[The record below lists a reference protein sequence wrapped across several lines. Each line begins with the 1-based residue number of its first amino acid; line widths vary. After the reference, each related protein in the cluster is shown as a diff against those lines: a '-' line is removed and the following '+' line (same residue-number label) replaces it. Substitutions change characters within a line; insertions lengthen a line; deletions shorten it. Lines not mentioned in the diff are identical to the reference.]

1 MSKLVVYKAS
11 AGSGKTYRLA
21 AEYIKQVIKNP
32 ESFKQILA
40 VTFTNKATAE
50 MKGRILNELF
60 EISTGAKTNMLD
72 TIIEETSIDT
82 EKVKRNAGEALSLI
96 LHDYSSF
103 SISTIDSFVQ
113 RVIQSLLW
121 EIGEQGGVDIELD
134 TTPVLEHASDN
145 LLDSASNISELLQWL
160 TSMGHSLLDEGKS
173 WDVRR
178 KLMELGKQLFSEKFR
193 LMDKDE
199 VEKFTDKGR
208 VTSLKK
214 SLKELVI
221 EIIQKIKEPAQNA
234 IDELNSSGIL
244 PEQFSYGQNGVIGIF
259 YKCIQLDESSA
270 ELPSTQS
277 KRVLSSLNDPTGEVW
292 VNKSTFNDK
301 ALFAPIE
308 AIITKNLHQNLGKLI
323 NTIEK
328 YNSHFISAKIILKNL
343 ENLALIGDLWNKV
356 RELSREEGFL
366 LLSDSGHL
374 LREFVKESDAPFIY
388 EKIGTRYDT
397 FMIDEFQD
405 TSEVQWHNFKPLI
418 DNSLSQDYFSMI
430 VGDVK
435 QSIYR
440 WRNGDWTILAND
452 VDKDFA
458 HHGVDSQKLDI
469 NWRSLPAIID
479 FNNHFFVKAK
489 EIAKSRITGEAKET
503 TINEAQELS
512 KGIDNA
518 YNEVHQEKNPSLKN
532 DKGYV
537 QFECL
542 ETDSKEYD
550 EALVAEI
557 PSLINEKRKNHRLGD
572 IAILVRSK
580 NDGQKIANMLLNYNQ
595 LQTNNENKIAFVS
608 QEGLKLKSSFVV
620 RVVIACFTLVQNTK
634 DEIAKRV
641 LAKELAELNE
651 NFDGSWH
658 NRFDSNFLATEV
670 DWLAQLNTRPLQEV
684 FEAIAHRFNLFSV
697 TGELAHLAEL
707 HEHIISTSSKG
718 GGDVSRFLEW
728 WSQNSGK
735 LSLSVPDSK
744 NAVSILTIHK
754 SKGLE
759 FPVVIIPYANWLYR
773 NSSTPPLLWVET
785 DMEPFNMLPK
795 YPIHATKE
803 AAQSLFAP
811 NVFEENMKEVVDN
824 LNLLYVAFT
833 RAQKELF
840 VLLPLSKS
848 DKDKSGEKINTV
860 SKLIWNV
867 LSNENIPNIKS
878 DTSIENDIQKDTFT
892 LGEPYININKKSG
905 KQNEDT
911 VNWKM
916 ESYPV
921 AQSYGGIN
929 LRMESEEFFS
939 STPSEKH
946 SSVKHG
952 KVMHSLFANIQT
964 TNDIESAV
972 KKMIAEGLVKRD
984 ARIPLQDDLTRILGN
999 EPAKGWFSG
1008 EWNVKNEAN
1017 ILTPK
1022 GRTYR
1027 PDRFMEKNGQAI
1039 VVDFKF
1045 GAELPAHKKQLK
1057 NYINLI
1063 SQMEYSS
1070 AKGYIWYVDKEH
1082 IVEV

>member
-11 AGSGKTYRLA
+11 AGSGKTYRLT
-21 AEYIKQVIKNP
+21 AEYIKQVVTNP

-60 EISTGAKTNMLD
+60 DISAGIKTNMLI
-72 TIIEETSIDT
+72 TIIEETSIDAET
-82 EKVKRNAGEALSLI
+82 IKKNAGEALSLI

-145 LLDSASNISELLQWL
+145 LLDSASQINELLQWL

-193 LMDKDE
+193 LMDKEE
-199 VEKFTDKGR
+199 VEKFTDRER
-208 VTSLKK
+208 VNRLKK
-214 SLKELVI
+214 SLKELVKDI
-221 EIIQKIKEPAQNA
+221 VQKIKEPAQNA
-234 IDELNSSGIL
+234 IEALNSNGIL
-244 PEQFSYGQNGVIGIF
+244 PDQFFYGQKGVIGIF
-259 YKCIQLDESSA
+259 YKCMELDESSK
-270 ELPSTQS
+270 ELPNAKSQ
-277 KRVLSSLNDPTGEVW
+277 KVQAALNDPSGEAW
-292 VNKSTFNDK
+292 VNKSIFKNESQ
-301 ALFAPIE
+301 FAPIE
-308 AIITKNLHQNLGKLI
+308 SVIKENLFQNLEKVVSI
-323 NTIEK
+323 IEK
-328 YNSHFISAKIILKNL
+328 SNPYFISAKIILKNL

-388 EKIGTRYDT
+388 EKIGTRFNT

-405 TSEVQWHNFKPLI
+405 TSEVQWHNFKPLL
-418 DNSLSQDYFSMI
+418 DNSLSQGYFSMI

-440 WRNGDWTILAND
+440 WRNGDWTILANG

-458 HHGVDSQKLDI
+458 HHGIESRNLNT
-469 NWRSLPAIID
+469 NWRSLPAIVD
-479 FNNHFFVKAK
+479 FNNHFFDKAK
-489 EIAKSRITGEAKET
+489 DVANIKEDAQD
-503 TINEAQELS
+503 TIPVDVQDFNN
-512 KGIDNA
+512 GIKNA
-518 YNEVHQEKNPSLKN
+518 YNEVHQDKNPNLK
-532 DKGYV
+532 DERGYV
-537 QFECL
+537 EVECL
-542 ETDSKEYD
+542 ETDNNGYE
-550 EALVAEI
+550 ETLAVRI
-557 PSLINEKRKNHRLGD
+557 PSLINDKRKNYRLGD
-572 IAILVRSK
+572 IAILVRTK
-580 NDGQKIANMLLNYNQ
+580 KDGQKIANMLLNYNQ
-595 LQTNNENKIAFVS
+595 SQTNNENKIAFVS

-620 RVVIACFTLVQNTK
+620 RVVIACFTLVQNSK

-641 LAKELAELNE
+641 LAKELAELNKDSE
-651 NFDGSWH
+651 DDWH
-658 NRFDSNFLATEV
+658 NRFASNFLATEV

-684 FEAIAHRFNLFSV
+684 FEAITHRYNLYTI

-707 HEHIISTSSKG
+707 HEHIISISSKG

-728 WSQNSGK
+728 WSQNREK

-744 NAVSILTIHK
+744 NAVTILTIHK

-759 FPVVIIPYANWLYR
+759 FPVVIMPYANWPFR
-773 NSSTPPLLWVET
+773 TPGTSPLLWVET
-785 DMEPFNMLPK
+785 EENPFHLLPK
-795 YPIHATKE
+795 YPINATKE
-803 AAQSLFAP
+803 TVQSLFAP
-811 NVFEENMKEVVDN
+811 YILEEEMKEVVDN

-840 VLLPLSKS
+840 VSLSLSKS
-848 DKDKSGEKINTV
+848 DSSSKSGKINSV

-867 LSNENIPNIKS
+867 LSNENIADIKS
-878 DTSIENDIQKDTFT
+878 DTNIENDIKKVTFT
-892 LGEPYININKKSG
+892 LGEPFVNINKKTD
-905 KQNEDT
+905 KQKEDI
-911 VNWKM
+911 NSWKM

-921 AQSYGGIN
+921 GESFRGIN

-939 STPSEKH
+939 SKPSEK
-946 SSVKHG
+946 SSSIKHG
-952 KVMHSLFANIQT
+952 KVMHSLFANIIT
-964 TNDIESAV
+964 TNDIETAV
-972 KKMIAEGLVKRD
+972 QKLISEGLAEREEK
-984 ARIPLQDDLTRILGN
+984 ISLPNELKRILSQ
-999 EPAKGWFSG
+999 EPAKSWFSG
-1008 EWNVKNEAN
+1008 HWNVKNEAS
-1017 ILTPK
+1017 IITPE

-1027 PDRFMEKNGQAI
+1027 PDRFMEKDGHAL

-1045 GAELPAHKKQLK
+1045 GAELSSHKKQLN
-1057 NYINLI
+1057 NYTNLI
-1063 SQMEYSS
+1063 SQMGYSS
-1070 AKGYIWYVDKEH
+1070 AKGYIWYVDKGN